1 MAEPVDFDRRST
13 HFGRNS
19 NRLTTGTTRPD
30 RVTGAVHMGSTT
42 SGPDTKPRGAL
53 RRRIDLLVREVAK
66 FGAVGGAGL
75 LVNLAVFNLVR
86 HTTDLQV
93 VRASVIATVVA
104 IVFNYVGF
112 RYFTYR
118 DRDKSGR
125 TKELSLFLLFS
136 AVGLVIENGVLYT
149 ATYGFGWDSPLQ
161 SNIFKFLGIGVAT
174 LFRFWSYRTWVFRA
188 LPAREAVASAESF
201 LEKGAAHPPALTGG
215 AVKRP
220 NATGPYKRR

>member
-1 MAEPVDFDRRST
+1 
-13 HFGRNS
+13 
-19 NRLTTGTTRPD
+19 
-30 RVTGAVHMGSTT
+30 MGHGS
-42 SGPDTKPRGAL
+42 SGL
-53 RRRIDLLVREVAK
+53 RRVVREVAK

-86 HTTDLQV
+86 HLTDLPV

-104 IVFNYVGF
+104 IVFNYIGF

-125 TKELSLFLLFS
+125 TKELTLFLLFS
-136 AVGLVIENGVLYT
+136 AVGLVIENGILYA

-161 SNIFKFLGIGVAT
+161 SNIFKFLGIGIAT
-174 LFRFWSYRTWVFRA
+174 LFRFWSYRSWVFKT

-201 LEKGAAHPPALTGG
+201 LEEAEKAAARKLRPRQRAL
-215 AVKRP
+215 
-220 NATGPYKRR
+220 